1 LNFFK
6 IYEIIYTQMEIL
18 KYLRK
23 DSRFRQKI
31 HKKIFLDNL
40 RIMGKQPYQTLKK
53 KPITYKGISPILLT
67 LIIILLG
74 YTVYHNYITL
84 QGEKTLVSSVIES
97 NNSEVHSQI
106 QAPHV
111 QRDSLKFLSSMV
123 NPEISIAKVFGL
135 KVKRIMID
143 PGHGGSDPGTSG
155 IIGTKEKNVALDIA
169 KRLKSRLERY
179 NYEVIM
185 TRQEDEAVSLQK
197 RVELAN
203 SSMADLFIS
212 IHLNYLPTRPA
223 NIIETYYFGL
233 SFDEEVLKL
242 AEKEN
247 TDSPYGHSEFKKIL
261 EKVNST
267 MKYEESYRLADSI
280 QRSLFTNIKRIDSE
294 VMDFGI
300 KRAPFVVLL
309 GVEMPSVLVEVSCLS
324 NKVEELRLNTWNYRE
339 KIAHYIEIGILNY
352 LRNKGAL
359 THEAKRTEEG

>member
-1 LNFFK
+1 MK
-6 IYEIIYTQMEIL
+6 IL

-23 DSRFRQKI
+23 EARFRQKI

-40 RIMGKQPYQTLKK
+40 RIMGKQSYQTLKK
-53 KPITYKGISPILLT
+53 RPITSKGFSPILLT
-67 LIIILLG
+67 LLIILLG
-74 YTVYHNYITL
+74 YTAYHNYITL
-84 QGEKTLVSSVIES
+84 QGGKTLVSSVIES
-97 NNSEVHSQI
+97 NNPEVHSQI
-106 QAPHV
+106 HAPQV

-155 IIGTKEKNVALDIA
+155 IIGTKEKDVALDIA

-179 NYEVIM
+179 NYEVLM
-185 TRQEDEAVSLQK
+185 TRQEDKTVSLQK

-203 SSMADLFIS
+203 SSMVDLFIS

-233 SFDEEVLKL
+233 SSDEEVLKL

-247 TDSPYGHSEFKKIL
+247 TDSPYGHGEFKNVL
-261 EKVNST
+261 ERVNST
-267 MKYEESYRLADSI
+267 MKYEESHRLADSI

-339 KIAHYIEIGILNY
+339 KIAHYIEVGILNY

-359 THEAKRTEEG
+359 SHEAKRTEEG